1 MKFTVNVDGERVE
14 IELAKSGATT
24 MEAAVAGRKYAFQLA
39 PVEPGV
45 YWFNWNNR
53 SIEIAVTPDGD
64 HYAVS
69 IDHRRIFV
77 EIVDPR
83 TALRKA
89 AQQGDA
95 GVVELRAPMPGKV
108 VRVLVSEGA
117 AVQAH
122 QGILIVEAMKMQNEI
137 KSPKSG
143 IVKKI
148 RVASD
153 AAVNAGDI
161 LAVVE

>member
-1 MKFTVNVDGERVE
+1 
-14 IELAKSGATT
+14 
-24 MEAAVAGRKYAFQLA
+24 
-39 PVEPGV
+39 
-45 YWFNWNNR
+45 
-53 SIEIAVTPDGD
+53 
-64 HYAVS
+64 
-69 IDHRRIFV
+69 
-77 EIVDPR
+77 
-83 TALRKA
+83 LRKA
-89 AQQGDA
+89 AQQGKA
-95 GVVELRAPMPGKV
+95 GIVELRAPMPGKV

-143 IVKKI
+143 IVRKI

-153 AAVNAGDI
+153 AAVNAGAI

>member
-1 MKFTVNVDGERVE
+1 MKFTANVDGERVE
-14 IELAKSGATT
+14 IEVSESGTAT
-24 MEAAVAGRKYAFQLA
+24 MEAAVAGCKYAFAVA

-69 IDHRRIFV
+69 IGHRRIFV
-77 EIVDPR
+77 EIVEPR

-89 AQQGDA
+89 AQQGKA
-95 GVVELRAPMPGKV
+95 GIVELRAPMPGKV

-137 KSPKSG
+137 KSPKKG
-143 IVKKI
+143 TVK
-148 RVASD
+148 RL
-153 AAVNAGDI
+153 AVNEGMAVNSGDL
-161 LAVVE
+161 LASVE